1 MSQRNKPKHFP
12 WQIEERNMNMSS
24 TVLDKI
30 VESKRMPVL
39 FIGSG
44 ISKRYLYKYPD
55 WNELLAISFNKIDN
69 DPFQFQKH
77 KDQLVRQ
84 GLTDF
89 EVNTNLATII
99 ENQFNAAFYD
109 RKIKLDRV
117 KNPHWVQRGIS
128 PYKMFLSKY
137 FKNMTLYHSPK
148 TDEEII
154 KFKALKNK
162 ISAVITTNYDL
173 FLEEYI
179 FSTDFKVFVHQN
191 ELFSSDSYNI
201 AEIYKIHGSVT
212 DANSIVITESDYNH
226 FSESRKLIIAKMLT
240 LFAESPIIFLGYS
253 FTDENVQLIISEF
266 LGCLTANELEH
277 IDEHFVF
284 ISYKKNENTLR
295 EIKRT
300 ITTKNNVEIPITE
313 IQTDNYSL
321 VYDIL
326 NQITPGIS
334 PVRIRETRKIVKT
347 IVDQSV
353 SSQDASSVIVGLD
366 NLSNMDLTNK
376 PLAIAIG
383 YRESILN
390 KYGYGLLGEDA
401 IFEDILMDNKHFDA
415 NNMCMDRFKSIA
427 CNRLL
432 PVFKYAVSST
442 VDIATNEKLVIYMNA
457 HNTKDKIIPSNIKK
471 QIKSVPQIANYD
483 QLLSEI
489 DTVAEVNKKAGILLK
504 NIDSFSIDQIRRIC
518 ISLFQYDKDA
528 SMHSTHFKRCV
539 MCLDL
544 LENSLPTIE

>member
-1 MSQRNKPKHFP
+1 
-12 WQIEERNMNMSS
+12 MSS

-212 DANSIVITESDYNH
+212 DANSIVITEPDYNH

-266 LGCLTANELEH
+266 LGCLTASELEH

>member
-1 MSQRNKPKHFP
+1 MPLIHWISCTGAT
-12 WQIEERNMNMSS
+12 ERNVIMSS

-39 FIGSG
+39 FVGSG
-44 ISKRYLYKYPD
+44 ISKRYLYRYPD
-55 WNELLAISFNKIDN
+55 WNELLLLSFQKFND
-69 DPFQFQKH
+69 DPFQFQKY
-77 KDQLVRQ
+77 KDQFNRQ

-89 EVNTNLATII
+89 EVNTKLASII
-99 ENQFNAAFYD
+99 EDQFNSAFYD

-117 KNPHWVQRGIS
+117 KNPNWVQRGIS
-128 PYKMFLSKY
+128 PYKMFLAKF
-137 FKNMTLYHSPK
+137 FKKMTLYHSAK
-148 TDEEII
+148 TDDEIV

-173 FLEEYI
+173 FLEKYI

-212 DANSIVITESDYNH
+212 DANSIVITDSDYTH

-266 LGCLTANELEH
+266 LGCLTSNELEH

-284 ISYKKNENTLR
+284 ISYKKNEDTLR

-300 ITTKNNVEIPITE
+300 ITTKNGVEIPITE

-326 NQITPGIS
+326 NRITPGIS

-353 SSQDASSVIVGLD
+353 SSKDASSVIVGLD
-366 NLSNMDLTNK
+366 DLSNLDLANK

-390 KYGYGLLGEDA
+390 KYGYGLLQEDA
-401 IFEDILMDNKHFDA
+401 IFEDILLDNKHFDA
-415 NNMCMDRFKSIA
+415 NNMCMDRFKSLGYT
-427 CNRLL
+427 RLL
-432 PVFKYAVSST
+432 PVFKYAVSAT
-442 VDIATNEKLVIYMNA
+442 VDITTNEKLVIYMNA
-457 HNTKDKIIPSNIKK
+457 HNTRDKIIPTNIKK
-471 QIKSVPQIANYD
+471 QIKSVPQISDWD

-504 NIDSFSIDQIRRIC
+504 NIDNYSADQIRNIC
-518 ISLFQYDKDA
+518 ISLFQYDRDA

-544 LENSLPTIE
+544 LEHHLPITE